1 MENYLLTV
9 EGLSVLLEHLK
20 PGGILSVSQW
30 QTLPPRAELRLIE
43 TARHA
48 LKLLGVTEPARHVV
62 MIRSWQTV
70 TILVSR
76 QPFSPDAMQQVRD
89 FCLAR
94 QFDLAAGPDVEP
106 EEANQYNILAE
117 DFYHKGANAL
127 LGENP
132 EAFLADYKF
141 DVRATHDDRPYFSNF
156 FRWESLREIL
166 ALRTVGGAAL
176 LEWSYPLLVLT
187 FVQALLAGLVF
198 ILLPIT
204 LVRRTGRG
212 MASVV
217 LYFGAIGFGFMF
229 VEIGFIQKLVLLLGH
244 PLYSIPV
251 VLASFLVF
259 AGIGSRISQQ
269 LPLTRARLPFFV
281 LIAVSV
287 VYLMGWP
294 LAYEWLAGTTEITQ
308 VLVSVLLLAPLAF
321 TMGMPL
327 PLGVRR
333 IAEKTDRLI
342 AWGWAIN
349 GSASVAGA
357 VLATIIA
364 VHAGFAVLITAAL
377 ALYALAA
384 SVRL

>member
-1 MENYLLTV
+1 
-9 EGLSVLLEHLK
+9 
-20 PGGILSVSQW
+20 
-30 QTLPPRAELRLIE
+30 
-43 TARHA
+43 
-48 LKLLGVTEPARHVV
+48 
-62 MIRSWQTV
+62 
-70 TILVSR
+70 
-76 QPFSPDAMQQVRD
+76 
-89 FCLAR
+89 
-94 QFDLAAGPDVEP
+94 
-106 EEANQYNILAE
+106 
-117 DFYHKGANAL
+117 
-127 LGENP
+127 
-132 EAFLADYKF
+132 
-141 DVRATHDDRPYFSNF
+141 
-156 FRWESLREIL
+156 
-166 ALRTVGGAAL
+166 
-176 LEWSYPLLVLT
+176 LT

-342 AWGWAIN
+342 PWGWAIN

-364 VHAGFAVLITAAL
+364 VHAGFAVLIMAAL